1 MSRFSVWGKGEKSR
15 RGGRKRVRACR
26 QTFGT
31 VVPRHSLCIG
41 SWCKLLSARTLT
53 DDKFDLNRFFLLVS
67 FHPFPKQRACSQANS
82 NAMISSSC
90 QRKQGGAAFVWA
102 RHLYIEEPEREL
114 SDNNFYQQQNRD
126 YIINNNNTVSRVIKA
141 AILEGERQE

>member
-1 MSRFSVWGKGEKSR
+1 M
-15 RGGRKRVRACR
+15 
-26 QTFGT
+26 T
-31 VVPRHSLCIG
+31 
-41 SWCKLLSARTLT
+41 
-53 DDKFDLNRFFLLVS
+53 
-67 FHPFPKQRACSQANS
+67 
-82 NAMISSSC
+82 SSC

-114 SDNNFYQQQNRD
+114 SDNNFYQQQDRD